1 MELDATTIRLFLHLL
16 AVSVWVGG
24 QIVLVGLL
32 PVLRRIGDDA
42 PARVARQFNRV
53 AWPAFGLAV
62 VTGIWNLSEVG
73 LGDRSTGYQVAI
85 LVKLALVALS
95 GVAAWLHAVAERRV
109 NVAIWGAVT
118 GMASIAAM
126 LFGAIL
132 VTSS

>member
-1 MELDATTIRLFLHLL
+1 MTLDDTTIRIFVHLL

-53 AWPAFGLAV
+53 AWPAFAV
-62 VTGIWNLSEVG
+62 AVATGIWNLTEVG
-73 LGDRSTGYQVAI
+73 LADRSTGYQVAV

-95 GVAAWLHAVAERRV
+95 GVGAWLHAIAERRV
-109 NVAIWGAVT
+109 NVAVWGAVT
-118 GMASIAAM
+118 GVASIAAM
-126 LFGAIL
+126 LFGSVL